1 MQTGDQ
7 ILRITNSDD
16 GRWKERKIK
25 IKKATRKKR
34 ERGSEQVIEIV
45 LEYLYA
51 SYKMSYVIF
60 I

>member
-25 IKKATRKKR
+25 IKKAHSKKEGEGEVNR
-34 ERGSEQVIEIV
+34 
-45 LEYLYA
+45 
-51 SYKMSYVIF
+51 
-60 I
+60 

>member
-7 ILRITNSDD
+7 ILRITNSDY